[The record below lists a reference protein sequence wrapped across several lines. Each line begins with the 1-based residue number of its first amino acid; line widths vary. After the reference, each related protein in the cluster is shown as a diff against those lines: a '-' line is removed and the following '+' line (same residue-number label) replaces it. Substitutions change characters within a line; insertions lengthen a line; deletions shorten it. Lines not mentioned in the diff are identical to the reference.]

1 MNLKEQFI
9 VRNIK
14 PLTLSDGKTFTWA
27 TGDLNNIVTQHPLK
41 SPDVFKILIADEID
55 QSYIGKEFPLI
66 KEREYDYISNLLP
79 EDYQGWYLLGS
90 DCNSAI
96 VTYGEREEILKA
108 ADVIENELFS
118 KIGGMQEE
126 NFHMGGFDYFIW
138 NLDSGKSLMIVHND
152 EMYVLP
158 LNDLL
163 KQFNLILVGSGGHA
177 DDVLAVEFL
186 TAALI
191 KQLKA
196 KKNKVDDDL
205 SEDFLEYF
213 GEDLTCEDYML
224 IKGKAVGKKD
234 KDIVLELAYVLCCGL
249 LKQHEATLT
258 EEDDEM
264 SHIEFAKR
272 IKVAYESQLSV

>member
-9 VRNIK
+9 VRDVK
-14 PLTLSDGKTFTWA
+14 PLTLSDGKEVTWA
-27 TGDLNNIVTQHPLK
+27 TGDLNHIITQHPLK
-41 SPDVFKILIADEID
+41 SPDVFKMLVFEDID

-66 KEREYDYISNLLP
+66 KDKEYDYISTLLP

-96 VTYGEREEILKA
+96 VVYGEREEILKA

-118 KIGGMQEE
+118 KIGCMQEE
-126 NFHMGGFDYFIW
+126 NFNMGGFDYFIW
-138 NLDSGKSLMIVHND
+138 HLDSGKSLMIVHND

-163 KQFNLILVGSGGHA
+163 QQFNLILVGSGGHA

-186 TAALI
+186 TASLI
-191 KQLKA
+191 KQLK
-196 KKNKVDDDL
+196 KKKVDDDL

-213 GEDLTCEDYML
+213 GEDLTCEDYMS

-234 KDIVLELAYVLCCGL
+234 KEIVLELAYVLCCDL

-258 EEDDEM
+258 DGDDEM

-272 IKVAYESQLSV
+272 IKVTYENQLSV

>member
-9 VRNIK
+9 VRDVK
-14 PLTLSDGKTFTWA
+14 PLTLSDGKKFTWA
-27 TGDLNNIVTQHPLK
+27 TGDLNNIVTQYPLK
-41 SPDVFKILIADEID
+41 SPDVFKMLVAEEIN

-96 VTYGEREEILKA
+96 VVYGEREEILKA

-126 NFHMGGFDYFIW
+126 NFNMGGFDYFIW
-138 NLDSGKSLMIVHND
+138 HLDSGKSLMIVHND

-163 KQFNLILVGSGGHA
+163 KQFNIILVGSGGHA

-234 KDIVLELAYVLCCGL
+234 KDLVLELAYVLCCGL
-249 LKQHEATLT
+249 LKQHEATLPDG
-258 EEDDEM
+258 DDEM

-272 IKVAYESQLSV
+272 IKVAYESQVSV